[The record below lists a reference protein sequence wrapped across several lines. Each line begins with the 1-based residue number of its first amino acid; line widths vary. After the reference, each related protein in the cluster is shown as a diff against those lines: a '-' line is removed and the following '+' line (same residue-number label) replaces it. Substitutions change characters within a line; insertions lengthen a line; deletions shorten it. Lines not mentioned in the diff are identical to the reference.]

1 MSVRRR
7 MYRDPETGAV
17 ATRWM
22 IDVDIQ
28 QPNGE
33 RKRVR
38 KVCPVQ
44 NKRAAEQYERE
55 LRNELFRPVALPV
68 PAQAVQLAAPPAVEP
83 RKEAPTFAAFA
94 KIFMATYAKANNKIS
109 EQTSKQSILD
119 NRLLPRFGARRL
131 DSFTVLDLDTM
142 KAEMLDDEYS
152 RKSVNNTLATL
163 SKLLHY
169 AHDIE
174 AIAKVPP
181 FKFLK
186 IKEEKFDFLDF
197 EEFERLVA
205 TARPEP
211 EMEALVLVAGEA
223 GLRMGEILALSRDC
237 IDFRSG
243 NLSVWEND
251 WHGHVN
257 SPKGGDRRTIP
268 MTNRLRDAFQRIRH
282 LRGELIFCGAD
293 GEPWTRHTIQLG
305 LNRICRRAGLRRI
318 SAHVLRHTFCSHLA
332 MRGAAP
338 KAIQELAG
346 HKSMKVTMRYMHL
359 TESALRDAIRLL
371 DGAERRAAA
380 APPPGGDVTAR

>member
-7 MYRDPETGAV
+7 TYRDPETGAV

-22 IDVDIQ
+22 VDIQ
-28 QPNGE
+28 QPDG
-33 RKRVR
+33 KRVR
-38 KVCPVQ
+38 KVCPLQ
-44 NKRAAEQYERE
+44 NKREAERYERE
-55 LRNELFRPVALPV
+55 LRNELFRSVAVVAPTQAAQ
-68 PAQAVQLAAPPAVEP
+68 PATPQPVEP
-83 RKEAPTFAAFA
+83 EKEVPTFAAFA

-119 NRLLPRFGARRL
+119 NRLLPKFGARRL

-163 SKLLHY
+163 SKILHY

-174 AIAKVPP
+174 KIAKVPS

-197 EEFERLVA
+197 AEFERLVA
-205 TARPEP
+205 AARTEP
-211 EMEALVLVAGEA
+211 EMQALVLVGGEA

-251 WHGHVN
+251 WHGHIN

-268 MTNRLRDAFQRIRH
+268 MTDRLRAAFQQMRH
-282 LRGELIFCGAD
+282 LRGELTFCGPD

-318 SAHVLRHTFCSHLA
+318 GAHVLRHTFCSHLA
-332 MRGAAP
+332 MRGAPP

-371 DGAERRAAA
+371 DGAEHRAATSS
-380 APPPGGDVTAR
+380 PDGEVTAR

>member
-7 MYRDPETGAV
+7 TYRDPATGAV

-22 IDVDIQ
+22 VDIDFQ
-28 QPNGE
+28 HPDGRRE
-33 RKRVR
+33 RVR

-44 NKRAAEQYERE
+44 NKRGAEQYERDV
-55 LRNELFRPVALPV
+55 RNELLRP
-68 PAQAVQLAAPPAVEP
+68 APPPTAALAPAPSPEP
-83 RKEAPTFAAFA
+83 KEVPTFKAFA
-94 KIFMATYAKANNKIS
+94 KTFMATYAKANNKIS

-119 NRLLPRFGARRL
+119 NRLLPRFGGRRL

-142 KAEMLDDEYS
+142 KAEMLDEEYS

-163 SKLLHY
+163 SKILHY
-169 AHDIE
+169 AHDLKI
-174 AIAKVPP
+174 IPKVPP
-181 FKFLK
+181 FTFLR
-186 IKEEKFDFLDF
+186 IKQEKFDFLDF
-197 EEFERLVA
+197 AEFERLVA
-205 TARPEP
+205 AAKAEP
-211 EMEALVLVAGEA
+211 EMEALILVGGEA

-268 MTNRLRDAFQRIRH
+268 MTDRLKAALQAIRH
-282 LRGELIFCGAD
+282 LRGELIFCGRG
-293 GEPWTRHTIQLG
+293 GESWTRHTIQLG
-305 LNRICRRAGLRRI
+305 LNRICRKAGLRRI
-318 SAHVLRHTFCSHLA
+318 GAHALRHTFCSHLA

-359 TESALRDAIRLL
+359 TQSALRDAIRLL
-371 DGAERRAAA
+371 DGAERRAASS
-380 APPPGGDVTAR
+380 APDEVTAR